1 MNIRYLRSIFFM
13 VAAMLIFSGCGGKK
27 RTSADLS
34 RLSVG
39 MTREQVREAIGEPDE
54 VRGSTVDK
62 DGNVI
67 SLWSYDVYR
76 HGK

>member
-1 MNIRYLRSIFFM
+1 MNIRYLISIFFI
-13 VAAMLIFSGCGGKK
+13 VPAMLIFSGCGRKR
-27 RTSADLS
+27 RTSADLR

-39 MTREQVREAIGEPDE
+39 MTKKQVREVIGEPDE

-67 SLWSYDVYR
+67 SVWSYDVYR

>member
-1 MNIRYLRSIFFM
+1 MKIRNL
-13 VAAMLIFSGCGGKK
+13 MLIAFIIPAMIVLSGCGGKR

-39 MTREQVREAIGEPDE
+39 MTRERVREVIGEPDE

-62 DGNVI
+62 EGNVI

-76 HGK
+76 QGR